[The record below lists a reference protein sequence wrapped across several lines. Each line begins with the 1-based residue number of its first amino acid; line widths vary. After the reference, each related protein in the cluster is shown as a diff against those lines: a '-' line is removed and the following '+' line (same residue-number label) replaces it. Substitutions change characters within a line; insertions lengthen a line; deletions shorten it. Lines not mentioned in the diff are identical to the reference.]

1 MKTAHVGLG
10 ISDADFDALADDLN
24 ASLDKFNIAA
34 RDKAELLAI
43 LGRMRVDIVEKKP

>member
-10 ISDADFDALADDLN
+10 ISDADCD
-24 ASLDKFNIAA
+24 
-34 RDKAELLAI
+34 AI